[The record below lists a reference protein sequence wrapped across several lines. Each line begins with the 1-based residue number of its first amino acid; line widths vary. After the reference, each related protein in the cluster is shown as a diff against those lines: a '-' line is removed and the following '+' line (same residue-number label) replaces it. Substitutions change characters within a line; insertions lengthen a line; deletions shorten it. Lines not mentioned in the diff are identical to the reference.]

1 MLAEVKKAVNIQEV
15 QEVQEEARRIL
26 RGSVVMKHG
35 VLFVV
40 ECVKDGR
47 VRAIRED
54 GVEVVA
60 SQDEFTLVGEEE
72 LFEVLEARLREK
84 QEKQSEAIG
93 SGEGQV
99 EEASG
104 AKEKPLPPL
113 VGGWYQMEEYGYEIA
128 PGLKVTGLQVL
139 KARYESSLR
148 AFVNVRLNRALTLH
162 GFRIL
167 KGNGKPS
174 LLPPQRRGE
183 KAYLDIVELDGLAR
197 RRLEALVLR
206 LAGRLGII

>member
-1 MLAEVKKAVNIQEV
+1 MLADVEKGMNIH
-15 QEVQEEARRIL
+15 EVQEEAREISK
-26 RGSVVMKHG
+26 GSVVIKDG

-40 ECVKDGR
+40 DWVKDGR

-60 SQDEFTLVGEEE
+60 SQDEFTLLGEEE
-72 LFEVLEARLREK
+72 LFEVLEARLREREGK
-84 QEKQSEAIG
+84 QLEAIAP
-93 SGEGQV
+93 GEGLV

-104 AKEKPLPPL
+104 AKREEKPLPPL
-113 VGGWYQMEEYGYEIA
+113 VGGWYRMEQYGYEIA
-128 PGLKVTGLQVL
+128 PGLKITGLQVL
-139 KARYESSLR
+139 KARYESSLK
-148 AFVNVRLNRALTLH
+148 AFVNVRLNGALTLH

-174 LLPPQRRGE
+174 LLPPQRRGQ
-183 KAYLDIVELDGLAR
+183 KSYFDIVELEGLPR

-206 LAGRLGII
+206 LAHRLGII

>member
-15 QEVQEEARRIL
+15 HEVQEEARRIL
-26 RGSVVMKHG
+26 RGSVVMKDG

-84 QEKQSEAIG
+84 EEKQLEAIDS
-93 SGEGQV
+93 SGGQV

-104 AKEKPLPPL
+104 
-113 VGGWYQMEEYGYEIA
+113 
-128 PGLKVTGLQVL
+128 
-139 KARYESSLR
+139 
-148 AFVNVRLNRALTLH
+148 
-162 GFRIL
+162 
-167 KGNGKPS
+167 
-174 LLPPQRRGE
+174 
-183 KAYLDIVELDGLAR
+183 
-197 RRLEALVLR
+197 
-206 LAGRLGII
+206 